1 MINRSWQ
8 SIADKFS
15 EDIEEILT
23 VNLQFLGGGSDEL
36 NEFG

>member
-1 MINRSWQ
+1 MALKDAEKLRKEVMINGSWQ

-23 VNLQFLGGGSDEL
+23 VNL
-36 NEFG
+36 